1 MTESHILL
9 LPQAD
14 YFQWVRATRAFVL
27 AFGVTTTPDPV
38 KAGEFKHISVVV
50 SPNGYP
56 NQGDIVGWLR
66 VRFPNAVVDP
76 LAVITPDNLI
86 ALLQMRIVA
95 GQRYGPPAQPTTPV
109 VTTSVTTTTSSST
122 STSPATPVVTVNDGV
137 FRLYWPT
144 DYPVITQA
152 FGANPQIYGKW
163 GLPGHEGLDI
173 RAPMNTNIY
182 ACADGT
188 VFAVEK
194 NASAHPYGI
203 HVRVLHADG
212 YRTVYAHLA
221 QALVQIGEKV
231 TPKQLIGKADSTG
244 NSTGSHL
251 HLTLKKDGATA
262 RKETKFQGDV
272 IDPTPFMV
280 YPDK

>member
-14 YFQWVRATRAFVL
+14 YFQWVRATRAYVL

-50 SPNGYP
+50 TPNGYP
-56 NQGDIVGWLR
+56 SQGDIVGWLR
-66 VRFPNAVVDP
+66 VRFPGAVVDP
-76 LAVITPDNLI
+76 LAVITPDQLI
-86 ALLQMRIVA
+86 MLLQTRIIS
-95 GQRYGPPAQPTTPV
+95 GQRYAAPAQPTPV
-109 VTTSVTTTTSSST
+109 VTTPTTTTT
-122 STSPATPVVTVNDGV
+122 TTTTTTNPAPGPVTDDGV

-182 ACADGT
+182 ACATGT

-194 NASAHPYGI
+194 NANAHPYGI
-203 HVRVLHADG
+203 HIRVLHADG

-221 QALVQIGEKV
+221 QALVGVGDKV
-231 TPKQLIGKADSTG
+231 NPKQLIGKADSTG